1 MDSDTND
8 TNSKRANKN
17 ISTGVDVVF
26 FVEDMIKYQ

>member
-26 FVEDMIKYQ
+26 VEDMIK